1 MNNQRAVKFSV
12 ALPSCTEGLC
22 YPVPFTSLS
31 VIQRVARRTEELG
44 YHSVW
49 PNDHLGTQKYVRKQ
63 WDQPPNY
70 YDPFICLA
78 FAANVTERIKLGTAI
93 TVLPMRDPVVLAK
106 QVMTL
111 DQFTNGRMILGVGVG
126 AYREEFE
133 AVRPDLAQTAHRG
146 NMVSEGI
153 AALRTLFTEHQAT
166 FEGEYWSFKE
176 LEMYPKPVQDPFPIW
191 IGGNSRAG
199 AVRAGQMGQGWLSA
213 VMPPEQIRQRVAV
226 IHEEA
231 EKAGRNPEEIEIAPQ
246 FIAQVGRTEEEAV
259 KSFRESWF
267 YHHLLSLK
275 TSTLKDQDLSKVE
288 EFNLVGTPDIILEKI
303 GRFRDAGVTHF
314 CALAFSTNTVEEKLD
329 QMQWFAEE
337 VMARA

>member
-1 MNNQRAVKFSV
+1 MNSKRPVHFSI

-22 YPVPFTSLS
+22 YPVPFTNLS
-31 VIQRVARRTEELG
+31 VIQQVARRTEELG

-49 PNDHLGTQKYVRKQ
+49 PNDHLATQRYVRKQ

-111 DQFTNGRMILGVGVG
+111 DQFTGGRMILGVGVG

-146 NMVSEGI
+146 NMVTEGI
-153 AALRTLFTEHQAT
+153 EALRTLFTEHQAT

-176 LEMYPKPVQDPFPIW
+176 LEMYPKPVQTPFPIW
-191 IGGNSRAG
+191 VGGNSRAG
-199 AVRAGQMGQGWLSA
+199 AQRAGRMAQGWLSA
-213 VMPPEQIRQRVAV
+213 VMPPDQIRTMVKL

-231 EKAGRNPEEIEIAPQ
+231 EAAGRDPEEIEIAPQ
-246 FIAQVGRTEEEAV
+246 FIAQVGKTEEEAT
-259 KSFRESWF
+259 KTFRESWL

-275 TSTLKDQDLSKVE
+275 DSTLKDQDLSKVE
-288 EFNLVGTPDIILEKI
+288 EYNLVGTADIILEKI
-303 GRFRDAGVTHF
+303 ARFRDAGVTHF
-314 CALAFSTNTVEEKLD
+314 CALAFSTNTVEEKLE
-329 QMQWFAEE
+329 QMQWFAEA
-337 VMARA
+337 VVARV